1 MFVTRLVPRVARA
14 GAVHARPLHA
24 WKTSAPMALARPMH
38 FANPILRFCSSGS
51 AIKPSAVA
59 KPTSFGRF
67 KDLWKQYGLVAV
79 GTYLTIYGIVLGSM
93 YAAIETGVLST
104 KKEVPRKEGD
114 AASPDDESSLNILTA
129 TNRMMDWTNAI
140 GLGQYLD
147 IPEVNSKTSA
157 FLIAWVATKF
167 TEPLRFA
174 VTLMVTPRVA
184 RIIRR
189 YRA

>member
-1 MFVTRLVPRVARA
+1 
-14 GAVHARPLHA
+14 
-24 WKTSAPMALARPMH
+24 MALARPTH

-51 AIKPSAVA
+51 TIKPSAVA

-114 AASPDDESSLNILTA
+114 EASHDDGESSLNILTA

-157 FLIAWVATKF
+157 FLIAW
-167 TEPLRFA
+167 PLRFA